1 MAAALFG
8 ELRSEFLLLLLE
20 LVELHFDKFVMFQR
34 VNQSG
39 EELRAETFFAHLQR
53 GLEPL
58 SLGFE
63 ISDLRVGERIH
74 VPKLRKSAP
83 EATKNHHGARSQL
96 PVKQRSITSSAA
108 CRRLERSGMESRL
121 AGENSPRNAL
131 RCSSS
136 RNRLQLAS
144 MPATLRREKSGL
156 ARRGV
161 LSRQNRYMYPAGT
174 QTTKPASRP
183 QHNATKILSTE
194 ATRMVR

>member
-96 PVKQRSITSSAA
+96 PVKQPGSSTFPLHLLGAA
-108 CRRLERSGMESRL
+108 AIHPNTNMAKALSKSQIAASL
-121 AGENSPRNAL
+121 AE
-131 RCSSS
+131 
-136 RNRLQLAS
+136 
-144 MPATLRREKSGL
+144 TVGL
-156 ARRGV
+156 
-161 LSRQNRYMYPAGT
+161 
-174 QTTKPASRP
+174 TKKQAD
-183 QHNATKILSTE
+183 
-194 ATRMVR
+194 